1 MIVGPEDAG
10 KMLQEFLR
18 AHLSLSGKK
27 VKEQL
32 DRGRVTLN
40 GKTERFAKVRLHT
53 GDRVELSE
61 VESLQ
66 KLSFNKGAILFENAH
81 LVIYNKPAGLVCDS
95 NATFFP
101 KPLRLV
107 HRLDQFTTGVL
118 LLAKSDEAE
127 AKLLELFRGREVK
140 KTYLALVDGIVQRDE
155 GVITSHLEKGWQNRW
170 QSAPKGLFAETA
182 WKVVKRF
189 DDCTLLELHPT
200 TGRTHQIRVHCA
212 EMGHPLIGD
221 ALYGKSFKSMVK
233 TPHYLLH
240 SKSVALTLFGEEI
253 RVEAKPAFPLS
264 EYCREC

>member
-61 VESLQ
+61 VESLE

-81 LVIYNKPAGLVCDS
+81 LLIYNKPAGLVCDRHS
-95 NATFFP
+95 PFFP

-118 LLAKSDEAE
+118 LLAKTDEAE
-127 AKLLELFRGREVK
+127 TKLLELFREREVK
-140 KTYLALVDGIVQRDE
+140 KTYLALVDGIIQREE

-170 QSAPKGLFAETA
+170 QSAPKGFFAETA
-182 WKVVKRF
+182 WKVLKRF
-189 DDCTLLELHPT
+189 DDCTLLELRPT

-221 ALYGKSFKSMVK
+221 ALYGKTFKSKVK
-233 TPHYLLH
+233 APYYLLH
-240 SKSVALTLFGEEI
+240 SKSVSFTLFGEVLVKE
-253 RVEAKPAFPLS
+253 VAPPFPLS
-264 EYCREC
+264 QYCKEC